1 MRRSRRRAHLIT
13 RVGCLRPPME
23 PRQQAMCRSCS
34 WAPRWPPPRRR
45 SSALWRSCVRGD
57 DTAAPKLRPIPGYRW
72 RDADAR
78 PRASAQGRS
87 GCVFGPRDGGRG
99 GAQQR
104 SHRGGLPLK
113 WKIAVCAATLAF
125 AAFGTG
131 SVSAQPVP
139 PGYYPAPDDGT
150 ALPLQ
155 EVAAIVRSTGLE
167 PLGRPLRQGPVY
179 VSRALDPSGQEVRVI
194 INAQM
199 GRVVRIVPVTM
210 PRYGVPVV
218 RPPGRIVMAPDNYG
232 PDPRGPGP
240 EGMPPSGPPQGAAA
254 AAPPAGP
261 PLPRPRPKLA
271 ETDQSVQLP
280 ETTGTA
286 RPVKPTQPPAPLEE

>member
-1 MRRSRRRAHLIT
+1 LI
-13 RVGCLRPPME
+13 L
-23 PRQQAMCRSCS
+23 
-34 WAPRWPPPRRR
+34 
-45 SSALWRSCVRGD
+45 
-57 DTAAPKLRPIPGYRW
+57 
-72 RDADAR
+72 
-78 PRASAQGRS
+78 
-87 GCVFGPRDGGRG
+87 
-99 GAQQR
+99 QR
-104 SHRGGLPLK
+104 
-113 WKIAVCAATLAF
+113 KIAICAAALAF
-125 AAFGTG
+125 VAIGSGTVG
-131 SVSAQPVP
+131 AQPVP
-139 PGYYPAPDDGT
+139 PGYYPAPDDG
-150 ALPLQ
+150 AGLPPQ

-218 RPPGRIVMAPDNYG
+218 RPPGRIVMAPDNY
-232 PDPRGPGP
+232 DPNPRMPGV
-240 EGMPPSGPPQGAAA
+240 EGMPPGGPPQGAAA

-271 ETDQSVQLP
+271 ETDQSVQVP

-286 RPVKPTQPPAPLEE
+286 RPAKPTQAPVLLEE

>member
-1 MRRSRRRAHLIT
+1 
-13 RVGCLRPPME
+13 
-23 PRQQAMCRSCS
+23 
-34 WAPRWPPPRRR
+34 
-45 SSALWRSCVRGD
+45 
-57 DTAAPKLRPIPGYRW
+57 
-72 RDADAR
+72 
-78 PRASAQGRS
+78 
-87 GCVFGPRDGGRG
+87 
-99 GAQQR
+99 
-104 SHRGGLPLK
+104 LK
-113 WKIAVCAATLAF
+113 RKIAVCAAALAF
-125 AAFGTG
+125 AAIGTG
-131 SVSAQPVP
+131 SVYAQPVP

-150 ALPLQ
+150 ALPPQ

-179 VSRALDPSGQEVRVI
+179 VSRALEPSGQEVRVI

-218 RPPGRIVMAPDNYG
+218 RPPGRIAMAPDGYG
-232 PDPRGPGP
+232 PDPRGPGA
-240 EGMPPSGPPQGAAA
+240 EGMTPGGPPPSAAA

-271 ETDQSVQLP
+271 ETDQSIQVP

-286 RPVKPTQPPAPLEE
+286 RPAKPTPTQAPVLLEE

>member
-1 MRRSRRRAHLIT
+1 MKRTI
-13 RVGCLRPPME
+13 
-23 PRQQAMCRSCS
+23 
-34 WAPRWPPPRRR
+34 
-45 SSALWRSCVRGD
+45 
-57 DTAAPKLRPIPGYRW
+57 AA
-72 RDADAR
+72 
-78 PRASAQGRS
+78 
-87 GCVFGPRDGGRG
+87 
-99 GAQQR
+99 
-104 SHRGGLPLK
+104 
-113 WKIAVCAATLAF
+113 CAAALAF
-125 AAFGTG
+125 AAIGTG

-150 ALPLQ
+150 ALPPQ

-210 PRYGVPVV
+210 PRYGLPVV
-218 RPPGRIVMAPDNYG
+218 RPPGRIVMAPDGYG
-232 PDPRGPGP
+232 PDPRGPGA
-240 EGMPPSGPPQGAAA
+240 EGMPSGAPPQGAAA

-271 ETDQSVQLP
+271 ETGPATTVP

-286 RPVKPTQPPAPLEE
+286 RPSKPTPALAPLEE

>member
-1 MRRSRRRAHLIT
+1 
-13 RVGCLRPPME
+13 
-23 PRQQAMCRSCS
+23 
-34 WAPRWPPPRRR
+34 
-45 SSALWRSCVRGD
+45 
-57 DTAAPKLRPIPGYRW
+57 
-72 RDADAR
+72 
-78 PRASAQGRS
+78 
-87 GCVFGPRDGGRG
+87 
-99 GAQQR
+99 
-104 SHRGGLPLK
+104 LK
-113 WKIAVCAATLAF
+113 RKIAVCAAALAF
-125 AAFGTG
+125 AAIGTG

-150 ALPLQ
+150 VLPPQ

-218 RPPGRIVMAPDNYG
+218 RPPGRIVMAPDGYG
-232 PDPRGPGP
+232 PDPRGPGA

-254 AAPPAGP
+254 AAPRDPPAPAGP

-271 ETDQSVQLP
+271 ETDQPATAVP

-286 RPVKPTQPPAPLEE
+286 RPSKPTPALAPLEE